1 MDSFHTVRKRRKKK
15 LEDLKATVE
24 IMKIKVE
31 KSQLL
36 EKEERE
42 YLNFSID
49 YIIYIMDKYKNI
61 EGLDI

>member
-15 LEDLKATVE
+15 LEDLKAIVE

-36 EKEERE
+36 EKEEIS
-42 YLNFSID
+42 LPPVQI
-49 YIIYIMDKYKNI
+49 
-61 EGLDI
+61 

>member
-1 MDSFHTVRKRRKKK
+1 MDNFHTVRKRRKKK
-15 LEDLKATVE
+15 LEDLKAIVE
-24 IMKIKVE
+24 IMKMKIE